1 MIYKN
6 FKQRQPGATPIPY
19 NFEVQTAAPIDPRT
33 IVQNHEKL
41 YDTSAWLI
49 NNSIKTYLYPGLVI
63 TDINENNTTLKQY
76 VYKGEPFVA
85 DSSNPS
91 EPNVPG
97 IWQCITFTNNEQQ
110 SIYPL
115 NWKENPNDAGI
126 NLNQHALYL
135 GDSSNGEILISNLP
149 NNPNTTFHMS
159 DTGIN
164 LFYKDIYHID
174 IDSVQGISLYKG
186 NSSKFN
192 LQNDNINT
200 VSKQI
205 INNTSTYKLTA
216 QEKIETSAN
225 SLIQNIKVQYL
236 LNSLTGDISIDN
248 LLINDSSLHIKT
260 DELQLNSNKSIYSLI
275 NNKIYTSDYTIYYA
289 NPVDISNNTITPAN
303 TIPCIQI
310 FNMDSSDPNSNND
323 TASLQL
329 NNNSKD
335 NQAYL
340 SFMHDGNILMN
351 ASKNII
357 INTSDGNITLHN
369 RGGNIDLSADN
380 NKLYLDGNNGLNLK
394 SGSQNI
400 NINRGNIE
408 ILSDNIQLWNN
419 RYTLPVPD
427 REKVELLR
435 FNKNKLEWTDS
446 ALLKTATINRTDIEL
461 NRPAAIRIAQAIY
474 TYKDG
479 NTHEL
484 WKPSI
489 TFAVNTEE
497 GSGIFNAQVLPVVIV
512 QGKVDYM
519 LNIQC
524 INNKNMF
531 NTADNIPYVTG
542 RIYYM
547 NNGQYV
553 DHAYKYQNSSVI
565 CEIYVVT
572 SYNTA
577 DWSFLSYTQD
587 GEIKKDNQTRNIW
600 KLTESV
606 IKTNEDNT
614 IVIPIGITPGIT
626 WDVTKPMYTQYE
638 VLPHIVKT
646 INFTSVG
653 TTNYSFNEI
662 PYPVESD
669 FGKFLQVDSNNNF
682 VWQEAAMKTY
692 NAEGKNYII
701 GSLDPAQGKTLTKG
715 TYQEQVYFTNTG
727 DMYAQN
733 YYATSDINKKTDIQN
748 ISNTNNIH
756 TVAFKWKDSSVQ
768 SYGFIAQEIEKVY
781 PELVNTDEDGSKT
794 VNYIAAL
801 SLYTAQ
807 LENRIKILENK
818 LKDKFL

>member
-6 FKQRQPGATPIPY
+6 FKQRQPGTTPIPY

-33 IVQNHEKL
+33 IVQNHKKL

-63 TDINENNTTLKQY
+63 TDINEDNTTLKQY

-91 EPNVPG
+91 EPRVPG

-110 SIYPL
+110 TIYPL

-126 NLNQHALYL
+126 NLNQHALYF

-159 DTGIN
+159 DSGIN
-164 LFYKDIYHID
+164 LFYKDMYHIE
-174 IDSVQGISLYKG
+174 IDSVNGISLYKENG
-186 NSSKFN
+186 AKIN
-192 LQNDNINT
+192 LHEDDISVNT
-200 VSKQI
+200 KHY
-205 INNTSTYKLTA
+205 NNEVSTYKISA
-216 QEKIETSAN
+216 SEKVEVSSHT
-225 SLIQNIKVQYL
+225 LVQNIKNRYI
-236 LNSLTGDISIDN
+236 LNGLTGDVSIDN
-248 LLINDSSLHIKT
+248 LTINDVS
-260 DELQLNSNKSIYSLI
+260 LQLNTDVLQAASKESIYRLI

-289 NPVDISNNTITPAN
+289 NPGDISNNTITDN
-303 TIPCIQI
+303 TDIIPCIQI
-310 FNMDSSDPNSNND
+310 FNDSSNSD
-323 TASLQL
+323 TTTLQL
-329 NNNSKD
+329 NNNSSD
-335 NQAYL
+335 NSASL
-340 SFMHDGNILMN
+340 SFKHGGNILMRTK
-351 ASKNII
+351 SNILLNSVDGDI
-357 INTSDGNITLHN
+357 IL
-369 RGGNIDLSADN
+369 N
-380 NKLYLDGNNGLNLK
+380 NKGNNIYLSSSGNLSLSGNK
-394 SGSQNI
+394 NVNLRSGSQNI
-400 NINRGNIE
+400 NVNETNIE

-427 REKVELLR
+427 RDKVELLR

-446 ALLKTATINRTDIEL
+446 ALLKTATISKLDIEL
-461 NRPAAIRIAQAIY
+461 TKPAAIRIAQA
-474 TYKDG
+474 TYVYKSS
-479 NTHEL
+479 NTPEL

-497 GSGIFNAQVLPVVIV
+497 GSGIFNAQVLPVVV
-512 QGKVDYM
+512 SPENFDYM

-524 INNKNMF
+524 VNNRNMF
-531 NTADNIPYVTG
+531 NTNDNIPYVTG

-553 DHAYKYQNSSVI
+553 EHAYNNQNSVVI

-577 DWSFLSYTQD
+577 NWAFLSYTQD
-587 GEIKKDNQTRNIW
+587 GEIKKDNAIRNIW
-600 KLTESV
+600 KLTES
-606 IKTNEDNT
+606 ITKTNGDNT
-614 IVIPIGITPGIT
+614 ITIPEGIDTGTT
-626 WDVTKPMYTQYE
+626 WDVTKKMYTEFE
-638 VLPHIVKT
+638 VLPHIVKS

-653 TTNYSFNEI
+653 TTQYSFNEI

-669 FGKFLQVDSNNNF
+669 LGKFLQVDSNHNF

-692 NAEGKNYII
+692 NAESKNYII
-701 GSLDPAQGKTLTKG
+701 GSLNPAQGKTLTKG

-727 DMYAQN
+727 DMYARN
-733 YYATSDINKKTDIQN
+733 YYATSDINKKTDITDIS
-748 ISNTNNIH
+748 ISNNNIH
-756 TVAFKWKDSSVQ
+756 TVAFKWKDTSIQ
-768 SYGFIAQEIEKVY
+768 SYGFIAQELEKAY
-781 PELVNTDEDGSKT
+781 PELINTDEDGSKT

-807 LENRIKILENK
+807 LENRIKILEDK
-818 LKDKFL
+818 LKERQ

>member
-6 FKQRQPGATPIPY
+6 FKQRQPGTTPIPY

-33 IVQNHEKL
+33 VVQSHKKL

-63 TDINENNTTLKQY
+63 TDINEDNTTLKQY

-91 EPNVPG
+91 EPQVPG

-110 SIYPL
+110 TIYPL

-126 NLNQHALYL
+126 NLNQHALYF

-159 DTGIN
+159 DSGIN
-164 LFYKDIYHID
+164 LFYKDMYHIE
-174 IDSVQGISLYKG
+174 IDSVNGISLYKNNG
-186 NSSKFN
+186 ARFN
-192 LQNDNINT
+192 LQNDDISIN
-200 VSKQI
+200 SKQV
-205 INNTSTYKLTA
+205 INNTSIYKLTA
-216 QEKIETSAN
+216 DERVEIST
-225 SLIQNIKVQYL
+225 NILMQSIKDRYS
-236 LNSLTGDISIDN
+236 LNSSNGDISIDN
-248 LLINDSSLHIKT
+248 LHINDTILFVNAEDISLY
-260 DELQLNSNKSIYSLI
+260 SRKSIYRLI

-289 NPVDISNNTITPAN
+289 KPEDTRNNTITDN
-303 TIPCIQI
+303 TDIIPCIQI
-310 FNMDSSDPNSNND
+310 FNDSSNSD
-323 TASLQL
+323 TTTLQL
-329 NNNSKD
+329 NNNSSD
-335 NQAYL
+335 NSASL
-340 SFMHDGNILMN
+340 SFKHRGNILMRTK
-351 ASKNII
+351 SNILLNSVDGDI
-357 INTSDGNITLHN
+357 IL
-369 RGGNIDLSADN
+369 N
-380 NKLYLDGNNGLNLK
+380 NKGNNIYLSSSGNLSLSGNK
-394 SGSQNI
+394 NVNLRSGSQNI
-400 NINRGNIE
+400 NVNETNIE

-427 REKVELLR
+427 RDKVELLR

-446 ALLKTATINRTDIEL
+446 ALLKTATISRLDIEL
-461 NRPAAIRIAQAIY
+461 TKPAAIRIAQA
-474 TYKDG
+474 TYVYKSS
-479 NTHEL
+479 NTPEL

-497 GSGIFNAQVLPVVIV
+497 GSGIFNAQVLPVVV
-512 QGKVDYM
+512 SPENFDYM

-524 INNKNMF
+524 VNNRNMF
-531 NTADNIPYVTG
+531 NTNDNIPYVTG

-553 DHAYKYQNSSVI
+553 EHAYNNQNSVVI

-577 DWSFLSYTQD
+577 NWAFLSYTQD
-587 GEIKKDNQTRNIW
+587 GEIKKDNAIRNIW
-600 KLTESV
+600 KLTES
-606 IKTNEDNT
+606 ITKTNGDNT
-614 IVIPIGITPGIT
+614 ITIPEGIDTGTT
-626 WDVTKPMYTQYE
+626 WDVTKKMYTEFE
-638 VLPHIVKT
+638 VLPHIVKS

-653 TTNYSFNEI
+653 TTQYSFNEI

-669 FGKFLQVDSNNNF
+669 LGKFLQVDSNHNF

-701 GSLDPAQGKTLTKG
+701 GSLNPAQGKTLTKG

-727 DMYAQN
+727 DMYARN
-733 YYATSDINKKTDIQN
+733 YYATSDINKKTDITDIS
-748 ISNTNNIH
+748 ISNNNIH
-756 TVAFKWKDSSVQ
+756 TVAFKWKDTSIQ
-768 SYGFIAQEIEKVY
+768 SYGFIAQEIEKQY
-781 PELVNTDEDGSKT
+781 PELVNTDDDGSKT

-807 LENRIKILENK
+807 LENRIKILEDK
-818 LKDKFL
+818 LKERQ

>member
-6 FKQRQPGATPIPY
+6 FKQRQPGTTPIPY

-33 IVQNHEKL
+33 IVQNNKKL

-49 NNSIKTYLYPGLVI
+49 NDSIKTYLYPGLVI
-63 TDINENNTTLKQY
+63 TDINEDNTTLKQY

-91 EPNVPG
+91 EPQVPG

-110 SIYPL
+110 TIYPL
-115 NWKENPNDAGI
+115 NWKENPNDTGI
-126 NLNQHALYL
+126 NLNQYALYF

-164 LFYKDIYHID
+164 LFYKDMYHIE
-174 IDSVQGISLYKG
+174 IDSANGISLYKENG
-186 NSSKFN
+186 AKIN
-192 LQNDNINT
+192 LHEDDISVNT
-200 VSKQI
+200 KHY
-205 INNTSTYKLTA
+205 NNEVSTYKISA
-216 QEKIETSAN
+216 SEKVDVSSHT
-225 SLIQNIKVQYL
+225 LVQNIKNRYI
-236 LNSLTGDISIDN
+236 LNSLTGDVSIDN
-248 LLINDSSLHIKT
+248 LTINDVS
-260 DELQLNSNKSIYSLI
+260 LQLNSDVLQVTSKESIYRLI
-275 NNKIYTSDYTIYYA
+275 SNKIYTSDFTIYYA
-289 NPVDISNNTITPAN
+289 NPDDISNNTLTPTN

-310 FNMDSSDPNSNND
+310 FNRDSSDPNN
-323 TASLQL
+323 TTTSLQL

-335 NQAYL
+335 NQASL
-340 SFMHDGNILMN
+340 SFMHDGKILMT
-351 ASKNII
+351 ARKNI
-357 INTSDGNITLHN
+357 NLDVSEGNITLHN
-369 RGGNIDLSADN
+369 NTCDIALYNTTGILS
-380 NKLYLDGNNGLNLK
+380 LTGNNGINLNAGNQQL
-394 SGSQNI
+394 NI
-400 NINRGNIE
+400 NSNNIE

-427 REKVELLR
+427 RDRVELLR

-446 ALLKTATINRTDIEL
+446 ALLKTATISRLDIEL
-461 NRPAAIRIAQAIY
+461 NKPAAIRIAQAIY
-474 TYKDG
+474 IYKTG

-497 GSGIFNAQVLPVVIV
+497 GSGIFNAQVLPVAKT
-512 QGKVDYM
+512 QDKVDYM

-524 INNKNMF
+524 INNRNMF
-531 NTADNIPYVTG
+531 NTNDNIPYVTG

-553 DHAYKYQNSSVI
+553 EHAYNNQNSVVI

-577 DWSFLSYTQD
+577 NWAFLSYTQD
-587 GEIKKDNQTRNIW
+587 GEIKKDNAIRNIW
-600 KLTESV
+600 KLTES
-606 IKTNEDNT
+606 ITKINGDNT
-614 IVIPIGITPGIT
+614 ITIPEGIDTGTT
-626 WDVTKPMYTQYE
+626 WDATKKMYTQHE
-638 VLPHIVKT
+638 VLPHIVKS

-653 TTNYSFNEI
+653 TTQYSFNEI

-669 FGKFLQVDSNNNF
+669 LGKFLQVDSNHNF

-701 GSLDPAQGKTLTKG
+701 GSLNPAQGKTLTKG

-727 DMYAQN
+727 DMYARN
-733 YYATSDINKKTDIQN
+733 YYATSDINKKTDITDIS
-748 ISNTNNIH
+748 ISNNNIH
-756 TVAFKWKDSSVQ
+756 TVAFKWKDTSIQ
-768 SYGFIAQEIEKVY
+768 SYGFIAQEIEKQY

-807 LENRIKILENK
+807 LENRIKILEDK
-818 LKDKFL
+818 LKERQ